1 MESKNKIGVAALDS
15 KLPRAQQTKLSDNP
29 IINNLLK
36 STAKQTSYAYSS
48 AIARAKLSPLDELQR
63 RVFKRLRPMYG
74 SDRYMELQ
82 NQVSAL
88 APLERQDWLN
98 DMQDKLNAV
107 KQANNS

>member
-15 KLPRAQQTKLSDNP
+15 KLPRAQRAKLSNNP

-36 STAKQTSYAYSS
+36 NTVKQTSYAYSS

-63 RVFKRLRPMYG
+63 RVFKRLRHMYG
-74 SDRYMELQ
+74 SDRYMALQ
-82 NQVSAL
+82 NHVSAL
-88 APLERQDWLN
+88 SPLERQDWLN
-98 DMQDKLNAV
+98 DMQDKLNAI

>member
-1 MESKNKIGVAALDS
+1 
-15 KLPRAQQTKLSDNP
+15 
-29 IINNLLK
+29 
-36 STAKQTSYAYSS
+36 
-48 AIARAKLSPLDELQR
+48 
-63 RVFKRLRPMYG
+63 MYG